1 MRRLIKSTN
10 FRNVSLLSSGMLTAW
25 FILALSLS
33 VTVFLWHHT
42 KNEVMQKAWQEFD
55 SQVKEAEGAVKKRML
70 AHMQVLRGGV
80 GLFNSSQ
87 MVSREEWRKY
97 VKTLKFDENYPGI
110 QGMGFSKRIS
120 SAEKDAHIRQIRAE
134 GFPAYKIWPEGIRTE
149 YTSIIYLEPFDWRN
163 QRAFGYD
170 MSSEPVR
177 REALERARDTGKA
190 ALSGM
195 VKLVQ
200 ETDKDVQFGFLM
212 YLPVY
217 RNNAPINIVEERRA
231 ALIGYVYS
239 PFRMNDLMRGILGR
253 ELSQIDFEIFD
264 GDEISESTLMYDNDS
279 VPRFMIKDAR
289 IAFTK
294 TMKVDIGGHTW
305 TLFFAS
311 SPSFESTIDKEKPLI
326 VLTTGTLIS
335 LLFFAVAMSLATTHG
350 RAVALSND
358 MTEALRKSEE
368 EKLALQ
374 AQMLNAQKL
383 ESLGVLAGGIAHDFN
398 NLLTSIMG
406 NTEMALNEILESS
419 PVRRYV
425 EKAAEGVQR
434 ASELTKQMLAYSG
447 RGRFVIE
454 NIDLSDLV
462 ENTAELIRVSIRENV
477 ALTFNMA
484 RNLPQMEADVTQ
496 IRQVA
501 MNLIINASDAIGDNQ
516 GIIKVSTGVMECKR
530 AFLND
535 ADIGKELPEATYV
548 YMEVSDNG
556 CGMDDE
562 TKAKIFDPFFTTKF
576 TGRGLGLAA
585 VLGIVRGHKG
595 ALKVYSKAGEGTTFK
610 VLFPKSD
617 RYIEPKPAEEKKIKG
632 WQGGGTILLV
642 DDEEEVAS
650 VTRMMLEGI
659 GFSVLTAKDGLEG
672 VELFR
677 NHADDI
683 DAVLMDMTMPNMNGE
698 EAFREMKKIRS
709 GVRVILTSGYNEEEI
724 SGRFYGVGF
733 AGFLQKPYGFED
745 LSNKV
750 KGIIG

>member
-1 MRRLIKSTN
+1 MRLLIKSLN
-10 FRNVSLLSSGMLTAW
+10 LRDVSPTSRGMLAAW
-25 FILALSLS
+25 FILALSIS
-33 VTVFLWHHT
+33 VTLFLWHHT
-42 KNEVMQKAWQEFD
+42 RIDVMESARERFD
-55 SQVKEAEGAVKKRML
+55 FQVSEAEFAVHQRML
-70 AHMQVLRGGV
+70 AYKQVLRGGV

-87 MVSREEWRKY
+87 MVSREEWREY
-97 VKTLKFDENYPGI
+97 VDILKIDENYPGI
-110 QGMGFSKRIS
+110 QGMGFSRRIL
-120 SAEKDAHIRQIRAE
+120 SAEKDTHIRQTRSE
-134 GFPAYKIWPEGIRTE
+134 GFPGYNIWPEGIRTE

-170 MSSEPVR
+170 MFSEPVR
-177 REALERARDTGKA
+177 REAMERAMDTGKA
-190 ALSGM
+190 AVSGM

-200 ETDKDVQFGFLM
+200 ETDKDVQIGFLV

-217 RNNAPINIVEERRA
+217 RNGSPINTVEERRA
-231 ALIGYVYS
+231 GLIGYVYS

-253 ELSQIDFEIFD
+253 ELPQIDLEIFD
-264 GDEISESTLMYDNDS
+264 GDEISENTLMYDSDS
-279 VPRFMIKDAR
+279 SKRFMAKNSR
-289 IAFTK
+289 HSFTK
-294 TMKVDIGGHTW
+294 TRKIDIGGHTW

-311 SPSFESTIDKEKPLI
+311 TPPFESTIDKEKPLI

-335 LLFFAVAMSLATTHG
+335 LLFFAVAVSLATTHG
-350 RAVALSND
+350 RAVALAND
-358 MTEALRKSEE
+358 MTEALRKSED

-406 NTEMALNEILESS
+406 NTEMALNEIPESS
-419 PVRRYV
+419 PAREYV

-447 RGRFVIE
+447 KGRFVIE

-462 ENTAELIRVSIRENV
+462 ENTAELLRISIRQNV
-477 ALTFNMA
+477 ALALNMA
-484 RNLPQMEADVTQ
+484 RNLPQVEADATQ
-496 IRQVA
+496 IRQVV

-516 GIIKVSTGVMECKR
+516 GIIRVSTGVMECDR

-535 ADIGKELPEATYV
+535 ADIGKELPEGTYV

-562 TKAKIFDPFFTTKF
+562 TKARIFEPFFTTKF

-610 VLFPKSD
+610 VLFPKSE
-617 RYIEPKPAEEKKIKG
+617 RWIEPKPAEEKKVEG
-632 WQGGGTILLV
+632 WEGRGTILLV

-672 VELFR
+672 VEMFR

-724 SGRFYGVGF
+724 SGRFYGAGF
-733 AGFLQKPYGFED
+733 AGFLQKPYGFAD

>member
-1 MRRLIKSTN
+1 MRLLTKSLDL
-10 FRNVSLLSSGMLTAW
+10 RNVSLTSRGMLAAW
-25 FILALSLS
+25 FILVFSIS

-42 KNEVMQKAWQEFD
+42 RIDVMQSARERFD
-55 SQVKEAEGAVKKRML
+55 FQVTEAEFAVHQRML
-70 AHMQVLRGGV
+70 AYKQVLRGGV

-110 QGMGFSKRIS
+110 QGMGFSRRIL
-120 SAEKDAHIRQIRAE
+120 SAEKDAHIRQTRSE
-134 GFPAYKIWPEGIRTE
+134 GFPGYNIWPEGIRTE

-170 MSSEPVR
+170 MFSEPVR
-177 REALERARDTGKA
+177 REAMERARDTGKA
-190 ALSGM
+190 AVSGM

-200 ETDKDVQFGFLM
+200 ETDKDVQVGFLM

-217 RNNAPINIVEERRA
+217 RSNAPIDTVEERRA

-239 PFRMNDLMRGILGR
+239 PFRINDLMHGVLGKK
-253 ELSQIDFEIFD
+253 LPQIDLEIFD
-264 GDEISESTLMYDNDS
+264 GNEISEKTLMYDDDL
-279 VPRFMIKDAR
+279 IKLFLEHPLFA
-289 IAFTK
+289 K
-294 TMKVDIGGHTW
+294 TVSYEIGGHTW

-311 SPSFESTIDKEKPLI
+311 TLTFESTIDKEKPLI

-335 LLFFAVAMSLATTHG
+335 LLFFAVALSLATTHG
-350 RAVALSND
+350 RAVALAND

-368 EKLALQ
+368 EKLVLQ

-406 NTEMALNEILESS
+406 NTEMALNETPESS
-419 PVRRYV
+419 PVREYM
-425 EKAAEGVQR
+425 EKAAEGVKR

-447 RGRFVIE
+447 KGRFVIE
-454 NIDLSDLV
+454 NIDLSNLV
-462 ENTAELIRVSIRENV
+462 ESTAELLRISIGKN
-477 ALTFNMA
+477 ADITFNLA
-484 RNLPQMEADVTQ
+484 KNLPQMEADATQ
-496 IRQVA
+496 IRQVV
-501 MNLIINASDAIGDNQ
+501 MNLIINASDAIGENQ
-516 GIIKVSTGVMECKR
+516 GIIKVSTGIMECDR

-535 ADIGKELPEATYV
+535 ADIGKELPEGTYV

-556 CGMDDE
+556 CGMDNE
-562 TKAKIFDPFFTTKF
+562 TKARIFDPFFTTKF

-617 RYIEPKPAEEKKIKG
+617 RYIEPKPAEEKKVEG
-632 WQGGGTILLV
+632 WEGRGTILLV

-672 VELFR
+672 VEMFR

-709 GVRVILTSGYNEEEI
+709 GVKVILTSGYNEEEI
-724 SGRFYGVGF
+724 SGRFYGAGF
-733 AGFLQKPYGFED
+733 AGFLQKPYGFAD